1 MDIIKSY
8 PEGTK
13 RKLRELTSGTV
24 VIYST
29 STCMLL
35 RGFHEGKRKLVE
47 LSSGFIIDNIDQDT
61 YVTLPQQAELHIV
74 M

>member
-1 MDIIKSY
+1 MEIRKSY

-13 RKLRELTSGTV
+13 RKLRELVPGTV

-35 RGFHEGKRKLVE
+35 RDFHDGKRKLVE
-47 LSSGFIIDNIDQDT
+47 LSYGGIIDNIDSDT
-61 YVTLPQQAELHIV
+61 YVEVPQSAELHIKI
-74 M
+74 